1 METII
6 LIIHVLLAAAII
18 GLILLQQ
25 GKGAEAGASFGS
37 GASQTVF
44 GSTGSGNFLSHMT
57 AIMATGIFITSFVL
71 AVYAKNKAESISDA
85 GIPAAA
91 IVESKEAAEPAPET
105 LTPEAKETPQLPALE
120 ESKPAEEPATTP
132 TESDIPTAE

>member
-6 LIIHVLLAAAII
+6 LIVHVLAAAAVI

-44 GSTGSGNFLSHMT
+44 GSEGTGSFMSRTT
-57 AIMATGIFITSFVL
+57 AVFAVIFFVTSFSL
-71 AVYAKNKAESISDA
+71 AMVARQTADSVSDA
-85 GIPAAA
+85 GVPAVIIEEVVPAGDAPLSAGSASEGA
-91 IVESKEAAEPAPET
+91 I
-105 LTPEAKETPQLPALE
+105 
-120 ESKPAEEPATTP
+120 
-132 TESDIPTAE
+132 ESDSPVIDSTAVEIDEKN